1 MSAEEASNASGSTDS
16 APESGPSSSSR
27 LHAWVA
33 AVHKTVGLGTG
44 LVLLPWTI
52 ERYDISNGADWKPL
66 AANAIAITTIATGKS
81 LVDVLKAV
89 VKPR

>member
-1 MSAEEASNASGSTDS
+1 MSVNEASNDSNSTESEPASGD
-16 APESGPSSSSR
+16 SSSSR

-33 AVHKTVGLGTG
+33 AIHKTAGLGTG

-52 ERYDISNGADWKPL
+52 ERYNGGDWKPL